1 MSDRPMPDMATLIEE
16 WTEAGVLAVDTQVY
30 DLTMVAPFIDEM
42 VEAATEAHAPMMQG
56 GFLPARRT
64 LLVVSANEDREASFG
79 LYLED
84 MGGGLIRTA
93 FAAHMM
99 HNEVVRLL
107 NASVSKLRQRVA
119 EGNLNPV
126 ERSCVETL
134 ERSAWMDTSLPQNQI
149 IPLLQFTAGQV
160 IEEDA
165 PMNAKAMARFASA
178 ACEFMA
184 MPIAATAPGA
194 LPRAARRRLERKG
207 KAVAITNVTVS
218 RSVTAGLNRPHQPG
232 EHGKALHF
240 VSGHWRI
247 SPTSLHGQMVH
258 GQWKIWIE
266 GHWRGDPEYGVV
278 LHRYLARKRN
288 KQPEGIAA

>member
-1 MSDRPMPDMATLIEE
+1 MWD
-16 WTEAGVLAVDTQVY
+16 
-30 DLTMVAPFIDEM
+30 
-42 VEAATEAHAPMMQG
+42 AAMESNAPMMHG
-56 GFLPARRT
+56 GLLPAKLV
-64 LLVVSANEDREASFG
+64 LLFMNREASLGEDFG
-79 LYLED
+79 IYVEEISP
-84 MGGGLIRTA
+84 GTFRCA
-93 FAAHMM
+93 SAAHLM
-99 HNEVVRLL
+99 HNEVIRLMQIS
-107 NASVSKLRQRVA
+107 AETLRQRIDA
-119 EGNLNPV
+119 GDLTPQ
-126 ERSCVETL
+126 ERTCADIL
-134 ERSAWMDTSLPQNQI
+134 EANAWMSPALPQNRI
-149 IPLLQFTAGQV
+149 MPVFTVEAGKPAC
-160 IEEDA
+160 IEDVHGA
-165 PMNAKAMARFASA
+165 HMAAFVSA

-184 MPIAATAPGA
+184 MPIAGKTPGA

-207 KAVAITNVTVS
+207 KTVAITNVTVS
-218 RSVTAGLNRPHQPG
+218 RSVTAGLNRPHQAG